1 MNNMLNP
8 YSPLSFGAA
17 HNRRLRNLQD
27 HATCPHCARFWLAGQ
42 RTETA
47 IERDFQGTIFCPECY
62 SGSRSNRDLNTF
74 FLQDGH
80 RVPVKERER

>member
-8 YSPLSFGAA
+8 CSPLSFGAA

-47 IERDFQGTIFCPECY
+47 IEHNFLGLVYCPECY
-62 SGSRSNRDLNTF
+62 QGSRANPDLNRM

-80 RVPVKERER
+80 RVPAKERDR